1 MKAKLCIEI
10 ESNEQLRAY
19 SKVDDMK
26 NFIFHLC
33 NNSLRPLEH
42 KEEVSVEDFREVI
55 NELLET
61 YDINVEDLFD

>member
-19 SKVDDMK
+19 SKIDDLK
-26 NFIFHLC
+26 GFIWQLC

-42 KEEVSVEDFREVI
+42 KESVCVEDFREVI
-55 NELLET
+55 NDLLET
-61 YDINVEDLFD
+61 YDINIEDLFE